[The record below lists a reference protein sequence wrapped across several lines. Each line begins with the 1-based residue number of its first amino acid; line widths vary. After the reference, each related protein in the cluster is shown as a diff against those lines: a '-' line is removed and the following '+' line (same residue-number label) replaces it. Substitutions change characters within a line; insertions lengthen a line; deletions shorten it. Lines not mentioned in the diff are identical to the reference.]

1 MAKQEKITPQEAVEI
16 IYGLVKMIDNDLPAK
31 LNKLDGLESIPETL
45 TNVIDRLE
53 KVEFQLTQPTP
64 ITNPIL
70 LKKDGISRNQCITHT
85 YSYSKGTNER
95 MRKLEAEFSLL
106 VSEVKEIKGI
116 LSEMN
121 KPWWKK
127 IIRLS

>member
-45 TNVIDRLE
+45 NNVIDRLE

-70 LKKDGISRNQCITHT
+70 LKKDGITRNLCITHT

-106 VSEVKEIKGI
+106 VSEVKGIKVI

-127 IIRLS
+127 IIGLS

>member
-31 LNKLDGLESIPETL
+31 LNKLDGLESTSETL

-95 MRKLEAEFSLL
+95 IRKLEAEFSLL
-106 VSEVKEIKGI
+106 VSEVKEIKVI

-127 IIRLS
+127 MFL